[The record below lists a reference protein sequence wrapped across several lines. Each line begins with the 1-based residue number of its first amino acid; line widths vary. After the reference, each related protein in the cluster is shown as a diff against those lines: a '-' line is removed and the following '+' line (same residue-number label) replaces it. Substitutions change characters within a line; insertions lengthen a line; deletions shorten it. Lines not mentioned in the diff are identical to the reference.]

1 MNRAFSVLSKS
12 QTGNLGFE
20 PRQTESESVVLP
32 LHQFPNR
39 EPKILA
45 RACRRGKPLFDA
57 DKANV
62 DALAATVAHRFGPRS
77 VRRLGA

>member
-1 MNRAFSVLSKS
+1 MNRAFSVQAES

-39 EPKILA
+39 ELKILA

-57 DKANV
+57 DKPTMNAIT
-62 DALAATVAHRFGPRS
+62 APATRRFGR
-77 VRRLGA
+77 VR